1 MNSNQSLTTCNDKTM
16 ARPNLAT
23 RMPGTRAVRC
33 RWPWRVRWQPGMW
46 GWVMLVNMYKFL
58 SYSFQLSPVGNHFS
72 LALRVAQ
79 RQGANPSSPS
89 LAVAYRRDIT
99 ETISEI
105 STIRYN
111 FLILNSDLISAHSQE
126 KNSASL
132 LLKHENRF
140 ITNSR
145 AWGIYVC
152 IYYNIQWANGSF
164 IGLLRLPLSSS
175 HSRLQG

>member
-1 MNSNQSLTTCNDKTM
+1 
-16 ARPNLAT
+16 
-23 RMPGTRAVRC
+23 
-33 RWPWRVRWQPGMW
+33 
-46 GWVMLVNMYKFL
+46 MLVNMYKFL

-105 STIRYN
+105 STNRYN

-132 LLKHENRF
+132 VLKHENRF

-145 AWGIYVC
+145 A
-152 IYYNIQWANGSF
+152 
-164 IGLLRLPLSSS
+164 
-175 HSRLQG
+175 